1 MEPLPR
7 VFLSATSPE
16 FRSVR
21 KSVAA
26 TLRTLGFAPVSQD
39 DFPTG
44 HGGLL
49 DWLRSQIDDCAG
61 LLQIAGVGLW
71 RRAADGGCGVWPRLR
86 HPI

>member
-16 FRSVR
+16 FRSAR

-26 TLRTLGFAPVSQD
+26 TLQTLLGFDPVSQD

-49 DWLRSQIDDCAG
+49 DWLRSQIDGCAG
-61 LLQIAGVGLW
+61 LLQIAD
-71 RRAADGGCGVWPRLR
+71 AGCAVWPRVL